1 MIAPQSPSAQ
11 VFIPTEPM
19 LRADMASQRLAAIAA
34 IQAHHIVLMNRS
46 PYRHCGNQNFLG
58 DNGLSKLTERLMH

>member
-1 MIAPQSPSAQ
+1 VIAPKSPSAQ
-11 VFIPTEPM
+11 VFIPTEPVP
-19 LRADMASQRLAAIAA
+19 RADMPSQRLAAIAA
-34 IQAHHIVLMNRS
+34 IQAHHIFLMNRS